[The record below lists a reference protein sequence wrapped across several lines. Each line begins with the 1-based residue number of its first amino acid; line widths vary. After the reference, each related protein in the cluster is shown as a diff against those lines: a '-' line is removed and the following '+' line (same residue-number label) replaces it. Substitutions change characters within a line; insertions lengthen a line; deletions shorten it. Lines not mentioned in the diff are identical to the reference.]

1 MRLQSKSKRGEENE
15 ATSNYEIYD
24 SSNRSSCGNSF
35 NPFIARVVRI
45 DTIIRIEREEKD
57 MKKWYVNYYNNGVL
71 VSHCFEDDE
80 KQAKHFASL
89 VNGTVYRGW

>member
-1 MRLQSKSKRGEENE
+1 
-15 ATSNYEIYD
+15 
-24 SSNRSSCGNSF
+24 
-35 NPFIARVVRI
+35 
-45 DTIIRIEREEKD
+45 

-89 VNGTVYRGW
+89 VNGTVSRGW